1 MSLLHLPKVIG
12 HRGACY
18 YAPENT
24 LASLRKAKALG
35 ASWVEFD
42 VMLTQDN
49 HAVVIHDETLN
60 RTTNGRGDVAN
71 SLYAEIAQLDAGSW
85 FAPEFHQEKIPTFAE
100 YLTCAQQ
107 LGLSL
112 NVEIKPTP
120 GRGRDTALQVV
131 DTLKTHWQNPAQTCL
146 VSSFCVESL
155 QTARAQDAKLNLALL
170 LDRWADGWQTL
181 LTDLRCVSLN
191 MKQSLLTA
199 ARVAE
204 AKQYVPYVL
213 AYTVNDK
220 QLAQQLFDMGVDAVF
235 SDKPDLL
242 L

>member
-1 MSLLHLPKVIG
+1 MSRLQLPKIIG

-85 FAPEFHQEKIPTFAE
+85 FAPEFRQEKIPTFSD

-112 NVEIKPTP
+112 NIEIKPTP
-120 GRGRDTALQVV
+120 DRGRDTALQVV
-131 DTLKTHWQNPAQTCL
+131 DALKMHWQNPAQTCL

-155 QTARAQDAKLNLALL
+155 QTARAQDAELNLALL

-181 LTDLRCVSLN
+181 LTDLHCVSLN

-235 SDKPDLL
+235 SDRPDLL